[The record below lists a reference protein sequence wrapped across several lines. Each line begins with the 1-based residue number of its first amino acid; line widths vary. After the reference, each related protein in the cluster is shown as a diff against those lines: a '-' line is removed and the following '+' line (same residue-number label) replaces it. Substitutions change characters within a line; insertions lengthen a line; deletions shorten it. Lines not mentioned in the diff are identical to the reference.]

1 MQFISIFKLAL
12 FLENGFGFGE
22 SFGWIMTIGA
32 LYILMTCQNAAAQIL
47 LGTKKKGHA
56 TTVLA
61 SLV

>member
-1 MQFISIFKLAL
+1 MDNDHWCAD
-12 FLENGFGFGE
+12 
-22 SFGWIMTIGA
+22 
-32 LYILMTCQNAAAQIL
+32 ILMTCQNAAAQIL